1 MDATLEIPKGM
12 RAVITVIWK
21 DKQKSIDLW
30 KELEEDWFKYV
41 DRWTYE
47 KGNMV
52 FKTWYKEDLDK
63 EMFREIKFEEV
74 KPEVVKVIKPKRK
87 KRIKPAQKNKK
98 AKK

>member
-1 MDATLEIPKGM
+1 MDGINLPDNM

-30 KELEEDWFKYV
+30 KELEEEWFKYT
-41 DRWTYE
+41 DRGTYT
-47 KGNMV
+47 KWNMV

-63 EMFREIKFEEV
+63 EMFREVKFEEI
-74 KPEVVKVIKPKRK
+74 KPEVVKVIKPVRK

-98 AKK
+98 G